1 MPRYTDHHFNGS
13 CHLVTIQ
20 QSGYGEG
27 VKGVIFIGDV
37 LNVCSL
43 NMSQLPHSKLKTK
56 STLYQSFGYQTA
68 CSFSLC
74 HRFTI
79 HSRLPP
85 EKSYRY
91 RKLQTSNAPIES
103 QALGTISFTSAESN
117 VRIPGHR
124 NNCIF
129 LCPCH
134 HYYPRSFHSRP
145 KLLYVYVTNFL
156 FI

>member
-68 CSFSLC
+68 CSLSLC

-85 EKSYRY
+85 PKNRIVIVSF
-91 RKLQTSNAPIES
+91 KLLTRQSKAKRLAPSHS
-103 QALGTISFTSAESN
+103 QALNQMFASRNIEIIVSSF
-117 VRIPGHR
+117 VRVIIITLVH
-124 NNCIF
+124 
-129 LCPCH
+129 
-134 HYYPRSFHSRP
+134 
-145 KLLYVYVTNFL
+145 
-156 FI
+156 FILGLNSYTCM